1 MAKQSASKNKT
12 KKQVIASSICD
23 SKHLE
28 SMLKQAEDE
37 LEWLE
42 PKISKLEAQIE
53 KLAELRHQKQKLIT
67 LKLSLKSILSTF
79 ESETDDDKKSRIQA
93 LVHVSESVRK
103 DVTKKR
109 DDFTTGITKTISSQ
123 IEQTYAEKKVMENRN
138 FYPDKAFNEAG
149 EYLKRKTS
157 FNYEIFRAVVFSGGQ
172 ASTDEI
178 KRYLIENNIK
188 MPGNGKSVSEVPK
201 TDLSSRINYL
211 VRKGLLTSTGRGQ
224 FMSLVGWEQS

>member
-1 MAKQSASKNKT
+1 MAKQSANKKRT
-12 KKQVIASSICD
+12 KKSTSASSICD
-23 SKHLE
+23 AKQLE
-28 SMLKQAEDE
+28 SILKQAEEE
-37 LEWLE
+37 LEGLE
-42 PKISKLEAQIE
+42 PKISKLEAQIQ

-93 LVHVSESVRK
+93 LINASESVK
-103 DVTKKR
+103 KGVTKKR
-109 DDFTTGITKTISSQ
+109 DNATTGITKTITSQ
-123 IEQTYAEKKVMENRN
+123 IEKTYSEKKLMENRN
-138 FYPDKAFNEAG
+138 FYPDKAFDEAG
-149 EYLKRKTS
+149 DYLKRKTS
-157 FNYEIFRAVVFSGGQ
+157 FNYDIFRAVVFNGGQ